1 MAGLGELNPMGIFGG
16 TFAPV
21 HYGHLRTAF
30 ELKEALRL
38 SEVRFMPAGSPPHR
52 GKPFAD
58 ASVRLAMVKAAV
70 EGRPGFVADDRELH
84 RDGPSYSRDT
94 LLDLRAEYTH
104 RSLCLIVGL
113 DAFLDLPNWYHWRE
127 ILQLAH
133 IVVAHRPG
141 WRMPDLGPLSEL
153 LIELGTGRVGGLHE
167 SRAGRIYIHAVTQLE
182 ISSTAIRQI
191 VAVGGDLCFLMPDI
205 VADIIRK
212 SGCYATK
219 TERTK

>member
-16 TFAPV
+16 TFDPV

-52 GKPFAD
+52 GKPVAD

-94 LLDLRAEYTH
+94 FQVNIVFAFITLLYSA
-104 RSLCLIVGL
+104 
-113 DAFLDLPNWYHWRE
+113 
-127 ILQLAH
+127 
-133 IVVAHRPG
+133 
-141 WRMPDLGPLSEL
+141 
-153 LIELGTGRVGGLHE
+153 
-167 SRAGRIYIHAVTQLE
+167 
-182 ISSTAIRQI
+182 
-191 VAVGGDLCFLMPDI
+191 
-205 VADIIRK
+205 
-212 SGCYATK
+212 
-219 TERTK
+219 